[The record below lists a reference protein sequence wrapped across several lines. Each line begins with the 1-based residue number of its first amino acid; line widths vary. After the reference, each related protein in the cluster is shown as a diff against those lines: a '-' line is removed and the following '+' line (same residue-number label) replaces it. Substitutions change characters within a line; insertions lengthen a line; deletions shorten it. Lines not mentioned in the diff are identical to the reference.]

1 MRCRGNS
8 TAKPRLRNLLLCNPL
23 LRLSARGGRGLHAR
37 VLGRVLAA
45 LVVAPGTAGASSL
58 AAGPCPLALVL
69 ALDVS
74 SSVDE
79 REFALQMKGLASA
92 FRRESVQSAIL
103 ATGGILVTAFEW
115 SGRYQ
120 HVTHADWSFLA
131 TQGEIEAFAD
141 LLARSRRK
149 HTSYPTALGYALG
162 HAAIRLSSAPRR
174 CLRQVVDVSGDGVN
188 NEGFPPASAYR
199 AFDYARITVNGLVVR
214 GADPDPVPYYTR
226 EVIRG
231 SGAFVEVAE
240 TYADYERAMARK
252 LLREISGAP
261 LAALAGEQGGV
272 HEPVPV
278 PR

>member
-1 MRCRGNS
+1 MRL
-8 TAKPRLRNLLLCNPL
+8 LRNADKGSHARDRHLHPPL
-23 LRLSARGGRGLHAR
+23 RGARGLPGLA
-37 VLGRVLAA
+37 VCGALAA
-45 LVVAPGTAGASSL
+45 LLLAPAPVRATSFSSV
-58 AAGPCPLALVL
+58 PCPLALVL

-79 REFALQMKGLASA
+79 REYALQMKGLAAA
-92 FRRESVQSAIL
+92 FREETVQSAIM

-115 SGRYQ
+115 SGRDQ
-120 HVTHADWSFLA
+120 HVTHADWRYLA
-131 TQGEIEAFAD
+131 TRADIETFAD
-141 LLARSRRK
+141 LLARSRRQ

-174 CLRQVVDVSGDGVN
+174 CLRQVVDISGDGVN

-214 GADPDPVPYYTR
+214 GADPDPLPYYTR

-240 TYADYERAMARK
+240 TYSDYARAMARK

-261 LAALAGEQGGV
+261 LAGLERYRAGP
-272 HEPVPV
+272 HASMPVT
-278 PR
+278 R

>member
-1 MRCRGNS
+1 MRPFVCR
-8 TAKPRLRNLLLCNPL
+8 
-23 LRLSARGGRGLHAR
+23 
-37 VLGRVLAA
+37 
-45 LVVAPGTAGASSL
+45 
-58 AAGPCPLALVL
+58 
-69 ALDVS
+69 
-74 SSVDE
+74 
-79 REFALQMKGLASA
+79 
-92 FRRESVQSAIL
+92 
-103 ATGGILVTAFEW
+103 
-115 SGRYQ
+115 
-120 HVTHADWSFLA
+120 
-131 TQGEIEAFAD
+131 
-141 LLARSRRK
+141 
-149 HTSYPTALGYALG
+149 
-162 HAAIRLSSAPRR
+162 PRR
-174 CLRQVVDVSGDGVN
+174 AGCLRQVVDVSGDGVN

>member
-1 MRCRGNS
+1 MRL
-8 TAKPRLRNLLLCNPL
+8 LRNADKGPRARDWRLLPSS
-23 LRLSARGGRGLHAR
+23 RGARGAAVFGA
-37 VLGRVLAA
+37 LAA
-45 LVVAPGTAGASSL
+45 LFLAPAQARATSFSSV
-58 AAGPCPLALVL
+58 PCPLALVL

-79 REFALQMKGLASA
+79 REYALQMKGLAAA
-92 FRRESVQSAIL
+92 FREDTVQSAIM

-115 SGRYQ
+115 SGRDQ
-120 HVTHADWSFLA
+120 HVTHADWRYIA
-131 TQGEIEAFAD
+131 TQADIEAFAD
-141 LLARSRRK
+141 RLAQSRRQ

-199 AFDYARITVNGLVVR
+199 AFDYGHITVNGLVVR
-214 GADPDPVPYYTR
+214 GADPDPLPYYTR

-261 LAALAGEQGGV
+261 LAVLVPERDGPHAPA
-272 HEPVPV
+272 PVM
-278 PR
+278 R